1 MFFPLSPPSTC
12 PPAITKNGAL
22 FLAFHLL
29 DDGRGVIND
38 GYARSA
44 KKKTWE
50 CTLED
55 WSLLAERIAGT
66 ASVLAL
72 RIRGAQL

>member
-22 FLAFHLL
+22 FLVFHLL

-44 KKKTWE
+44 KKKNVGVYSGGLVFIGGE
-50 CTLED
+50 NRRHRLGV
-55 WSLLAERIAGT
+55 S
-66 ASVLAL
+66 S
-72 RIRGAQL
+72 